1 MLAINSTG
9 SFMLTDRTELKDIIT
24 KPLLYLST
32 FFQSKLRL
40 MTTGGPSS
48 AASDGGIVLDR
59 QAEVKA
65 QHRPSAK
72 SENAKK
78 RKESIA
84 HQLTNNH
91 KQILHNLHKTLS
103 HSTAHTEPDSPYW
116 SRISASLHNVTL
128 ILLTVY
134 VAVVIIWHA
143 YCIISCFVTRV
154 FFSEQEIY
162 RVTTADKKMILY

>member
-1 MLAINSTG
+1 MITQLLKPLAINSTG
-9 SFMLTDRTELKDIIT
+9 SFILTDRSELIDIVT
-24 KPLLYLST
+24 KPLSYLST

-59 QAEVKA
+59 QGEVKA

-72 SENAKK
+72 SENARI

-91 KQILHNLHKTLS
+91 KQMLHNLHKTLS
-103 HSTAHTEPDSPYW
+103 HSTAQTEPNRPYW
-116 SRISASLHNVTL
+116 SRMSASLQNVTL
-128 ILLTVY
+128 TRLTVY
-134 VAVVIIWHA
+134 AAVVIIWHA
-143 YCIISCFVTRV
+143 YCISFPVLYQECFVRAGN
-154 FFSEQEIY
+154 I
-162 RVTTADKKMILY
+162 